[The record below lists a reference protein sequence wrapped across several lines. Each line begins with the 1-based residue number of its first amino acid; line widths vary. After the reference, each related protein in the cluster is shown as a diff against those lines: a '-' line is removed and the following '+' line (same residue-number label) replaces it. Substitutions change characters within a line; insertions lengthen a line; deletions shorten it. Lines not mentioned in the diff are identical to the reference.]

1 MKYLFA
7 LFSVPAAYLACVMAQ
22 ETALRRTDQDVT
34 NEVLD
39 IVRKDKDIQS
49 GNTKKAIELV
59 EAKVL
64 PHFNFTRMTQLALAR
79 DWRQANPSQQ
89 KGLDRRV
96 SCLAGAHL
104 FQGHHRIQESD
115 HRFQALCRQAG
126 ETDVRV
132 RTEIKQSGAGKNIE
146 LDYYLEK
153 SRAGW
158 KVYDI
163 EVGGI
168 SLVTNYRVLCLR
180 SAQQWHR
187 WIGEVAAGQEQI
199 GRGRVGQEMI
209 RVAGDRVE
217 VSGPMTMAVRRLARR
232 RRGSDRGE
240 PGGFD
245 LAGGY
250 GNGFLLSGGDFRL
263 DACRP
268 RCGQIVSCSTP
279 RGTC

>member
-7 LFSVPAAYLACVMAQ
+7 LFSSLLLALPVMAQ
-22 ETALRRTDQDVT
+22 ESAPDALIKTVT

-64 PHFNFTRMTQLALAR
+64 PHFNFSRMTQLALAR
-79 DWRQANPSQQ
+79 DWRQANASQQ
-89 KGLDRRV
+89 K
-96 SCLAGAHL
+96 
-104 FQGHHRIQESD
+104 
-115 HRFQALCRQAG
+115 ALTDEFRSLLVRTYSKALTEYKNQTIEFKPFAAKAG

-153 SRAGW
+153 SAGGW

-168 SLVTNYRVLCLR
+168 SLVTNYRESFASEVRNNGIDGLLKTLQAKNK
-180 SAQQWHR
+180 S
-187 WIGEVAAGQEQI
+187 GEAAS
-199 GRGRVGQEMI
+199 VKK
-209 RVAGDRVE
+209 
-217 VSGPMTMAVRRLARR
+217 
-232 RRGSDRGE
+232 
-240 PGGFD
+240 
-245 LAGGY
+245 
-250 GNGFLLSGGDFRL
+250 
-263 DACRP
+263 
-268 RCGQIVSCSTP
+268 
-279 RGTC
+279 